1 MNAAII
7 TYLTLVRSY
16 WQQKEQKKKQQ
27 IWLLEKKGIFLL
39 LINDMIVCLNSH
51 EEELEGF

>member
-1 MNAAII
+1 MNAVVI
-7 TYLTLVRSY
+7 TYLTLFRSY
-16 WQQKEQKKKQQ
+16 WQRKEQKKKPQ

-39 LINDMIVCLNSH
+39 LINDMIVCLSSH